1 MFYLSLVKLWAK
13 SAKAFL
19 RNLDFCKNSRF
30 YPIPMGFTTVTHMC
44 IVGPV
49 SWSVLGPNIVW
60 ITEKPSFINEQNPF
74 HESNYK
80 TTTRKTFGIRLIH
93 QMVWPVAAPDFFYFF
108 FFFCGGHRGG
118 KMRFWGAKIKKIA
131 KNSIL
136 AFFPLTGGEWG
147 KSLRLGAK
155 PPLPLDAATGCGN
168 NHIMLQVKTF
178 LWF

>member
-13 SAKAFL
+13 SAEAFL

-60 ITEKPSFINEQNPF
+60 ITGKPSFINEQNPF

-80 TTTRKTFGIRLIH
+80 TPTRKTFGIRLIH
-93 QMVWPVAAPDFFYFF
+93 QMVWTVAAPDFFFF
-108 FFFCGGHRGG
+108 FFFVAGIE
-118 KMRFWGAKIKKIA
+118 GAKCDSEGQKLKKIA
-131 KNSIL
+131 KNSW
-136 AFFPLTGGEWG
+136 FWPFSFDWGWVGEEPPTGG
-147 KSLRLGAK
+147 KA
-155 PPLPLDAATGCGN
+155 PPPPWCC
-168 NHIMLQVKTF
+168 HWVWQ
-178 LWF
+178 

>member
-1 MFYLSLVKLWAK
+1 MFYLSLLKLWAK
-13 SAKAFL
+13 SAEAFL

-49 SWSVLGPNIVW
+49 PWSVLGPNIVW
-60 ITEKPSFINEQNPF
+60 ITGKPSFINEQNPF

-93 QMVWPVAAPDFFYFF
+93 QMVWPVAAPDFF
-108 FFFCGGHRGG
+108 FFFCVGHRGG
-118 KMRFWGAKIKKIA
+118 KMRFWGGKIKKFA
-131 KNSIL
+131 KNSWFWP
-136 AFFPLTGGEWG
+136 FFLWLGVSGEEPPTGG
-147 KSLRLGAK
+147 KA
-155 PPLPLDAATGCGN
+155 PFPLDAATGCGN
-168 NHIMLQVKTF
+168 NYIMLQVKTF